1 MKSNSSNHTQCM
13 FQVFRI
19 DNKTLAYPFLD
30 MYWSVLILS
39 NLLLGISPLLV
50 ITTTF
55 EFIPAQSPLYM
66 KGLIIGVFFAIRDL
80 LTQSSSFPIFL
91 SSIHVA
97 VKRCQRVLRSLTVAL
112 STLSLPVWLD

>member
-1 MKSNSSNHTQCM
+1 M

-39 NLLLGISPLLV
+39 NLLLGIGPLLV
-50 ITTTF
+50 ITTF

-91 SSIHVA
+91 SSIHGA